1 MMMQNDKI
9 MILVGCIVSTLL
21 FAVTTTGE
29 EWIKHNP
36 QIPTTHTKQP
46 VKNNTQHVIN
56 SERYFIY
63 NSTNINYEN
72 NNNSF
77 KFNKIKIKNS
87 NNNNN
92 NNNKKRTS
100 NTDGNEPFIV
110 DYYGIWR
117 FCFKNG
123 KCLELVEAWKYTKWI
138 SCPNWLQA
146 VRIFTCTA
154 TGLEAFALLNTIAAI
169 LKNTKAIKESKYIM
183 VASPCLMMIAMA
195 VYTAFEKPVH
205 ENYRWGWTFIL
216 GWASVGFS
224 LLYSLV
230 VLFIISRWKKKHKED
245 ETVPIDTPMMYEL
258 E

>member
-1 MMMQNDKI
+1 MMLQSDKI
-9 MILVGCIVSTLL
+9 LILVGCTVSTLL

-29 EWIKHNP
+29 EWIKRKP
-36 QIPTTHTKQP
+36 LQTAQLERPA
-46 VKNNTQHVIN
+46 KNDSQTVVNT
-56 SERYFIY
+56 ERYFIF

-72 NNNSF
+72 TNSSYNINHI
-77 KFNKIKIKNS
+77 NKII
-87 NNNNN
+87 NNN
-92 NNNKKRTS
+92 NNNKQNKKRS
-100 NTDGNEPFIV
+100 MKRNGNEPFTV

-123 KCLELVEAWKYTKWI
+123 QCLELVEAWKYTKWM

-183 VASPCLMMIAMA
+183 VASPCLMLIAMA
-195 VYTAFEKPVH
+195 IYTAFEKPVH
-205 ENYRWGWTFIL
+205 QNYKWGWTFIL

-224 LLYSLV
+224 LVYSTT
-230 VLFIISRWKKKHKED
+230 VLFMIARWKQKRKED
-245 ETVPIDTPMMYEL
+245 ETIPIETPMMYEL